1 MKVFIIGIDG
11 ATFDLIRPWAE
22 QGLLPNFA
30 RLMQQGAHGEL
41 TSTIPPVTALA
52 WTSFLTGK
60 NPGKHGIFDFI
71 ERAPG
76 GYGIQYVN
84 ARSRKAKSL
93 WRMLSEA
100 GRTVCVVNVPM
111 TYPPEEVNGC
121 LIAGMDAPGEDSDY
135 TYPKELKAELQRAV
149 GGYTVDLRWLGNM
162 KSDAQ
167 RLDVVRQS
175 RQIEEQRTKA
185 TLYLMEKYNWDFFM
199 VVFNATDRLQHY
211 FWRHSDPR
219 HPRHPDASEQVAEL
233 SNAIRDCYVYL
244 DEMIGRILEAL
255 PDDAA
260 VMVMSDHG
268 FGMMTDDYF
277 FVNRWLEHIG
287 LLKRKGSAGFQP
299 ALNALRKMDAL
310 VRRILTPKQKEWILA
325 KFPQLRGQVESANT
339 LGDVDWS
346 QTKAYSEE
354 MYYTTANVRLN
365 LKGREPH
372 GIVEPHEAEEVL
384 NFLIGELE
392 KVVDPRTGQRVFP
405 HIYRREE
412 IYSGDYAAQA
422 ADLLMSYWEDGA
434 YHVRPSYKSPD
445 GHFMAT
451 NAGVL
456 PGESDWSGD
465 HRMNG
470 ILIAHGAPFKKTLV
484 ENATLCDLAPT
495 ILHLMGLPVPDDM
508 DGRVLTEILDEN
520 YAEREI
526 VFADAGDSG
535 TQPDANGP
543 TYEEEDAKV
552 IEERLRGLGYMG

>member
-1 MKVFIIGIDG
+1 MKVFVVGIDG

-30 RLMQQGAHGEL
+30 HLTQQSPHGEL

-71 ERAPG
+71 ERSPD

-100 GRTVCVVNVPM
+100 GKTVCVVNVPM

-121 LIAGMDAPGEDSDY
+121 LIAGMDAPGEDSEY
-135 TYPKELKAELQRAV
+135 AYPKELKAELQRAV

-185 TLYLMEKYNWDFFM
+185 TLYLMEKYDWDFFM

-211 FWRHSDPR
+211 FWRHMDSR
-219 HPRHPDASEQVAEL
+219 HPRHETHAVEL

-244 DEMIGRILEAL
+244 DEMMGRILAAL

-260 VMVMSDHG
+260 VMIMSDHG

-287 LLKRKGSAGFQP
+287 LLKRVGNGRRAVP
-299 ALNALRKMDAL
+299 MLNALRKLDAI

-325 KFPQLRGQVESANT
+325 KFPKLRGQVESANT

-372 GIVEPHEAEEVL
+372 GIVEPHEADELL
-384 NFLIGELE
+384 NFIERELE

-412 IYSGDYAAQA
+412 IYSGDHAAQA

-445 GHFMAT
+445 GHFIAT

-484 ENATLCDLAPT
+484 ANATLCDLTPT
-495 ILHLMGLPVPDDM
+495 ILHLMGLPVPDDV
-508 DGRVLTEILDEN
+508 DGRVLTEMLDEN

-535 TQPDANGP
+535 MQKDANGQ
-543 TYEEEDAKV
+543 TYDEEDAKV